1 MRHVNICRR
10 AAGVLRRETGMN
22 EKLRIKIEQLRDL
35 VWMEDISSPTVP
47 EYVEHHESI
56 QKILKFIDSK
66 LLEEAETYD

>member
-1 MRHVNICRR
+1 
-10 AAGVLRRETGMN
+10 MN